1 MAGRLTADSPT
12 ADSPTDR
19 VRATCRRVA
28 ESARH
33 VAIDRDR
40 LEAFADSLVRSSGE
54 RSFALPE
61 LDVDTHFVDDVAQ
74 EGSGGET
81 TVAFFLTLEAVNFG
95 SGAFPDL
102 RHTSELSG
110 YFTIAGALARR
121 FRDEKP
127 LSAADLAALDVDAVA
142 RLFGQE
148 GHAPARP
155 LMERFT
161 VALVALGQHLL
172 DRWRGSFTALV
183 ESADHSAERLV
194 ERLLE
199 IPGFRDEAE
208 HRGETVAFYKRA
220 QLTAADLSLV
230 FGNRG
235 RGRFDDLH
243 RLTIFADDLVPHVL
257 RTEGVLVYARDLA
270 ARVDAGDLLPAGS
283 EEEVEIR
290 ASAIHA
296 AERLVAALHQRDVEV
311 DARRLDYRLWNLGL
325 GPRYRRSRP
334 HRTVS
339 RYY

>member
-1 MAGRLTADSPT
+1 M
-12 ADSPTDR
+12 
-19 VRATCRRVA
+19 
-28 ESARH
+28 
-33 VAIDRDR
+33 AIDRDR
-40 LEAFADSLVRSSGE
+40 LEAFAGSLVRSSAGD
-54 RSFALPE
+54 SFALPE
-61 LDVDTHFVDDVAQ
+61 LDVETHFVDDIDPDDPVPGGPA
-74 EGSGGET
+74 GET

-110 YFTIAGALARR
+110 YFTVAGALARH
-121 FRDEKP
+121 FRYEKP
-127 LSAADLAALDVDAVA
+127 LSAEDLAALDVDAVA

-148 GHAPARP
+148 GHASAGP

-161 VALVALGQHLL
+161 EALVALGEHLL
-172 DRWRGSFTALV
+172 ARWEGSFTALV
-183 ESADHSAERLV
+183 ESADHSAEHLV

-199 IPGFRDEAE
+199 VPGFRDEAE
-208 HRGETVAFYKRA
+208 HRGEMVAFYKRA
-220 QLTAADLSLV
+220 QLTAADLSLA

-257 RTEGVLVYARDLA
+257 RTEGVLVYALDLA

-296 AERLVAALHQRDVEV
+296 AEMLVERLRDRVERGVEV

-325 GPRYRRSRP
+325 GPRYRRSQP
-334 HRTVS
+334 HRTIS